1 MELRVAQSL
10 RKRFLKSF
18 QHFLLCAVSASSID
32 WTVKELK
39 LHLQYISACHN
50 FLLLALTWIPVARAC
65 DTKSSPDKNTKYK
78 KRTSNYLHRA
88 ARACDTKSPHGR
100 PDLAGGGDIE
110 KGEQEIASASKWKY
124 LKSGRKEN
132 FWPLIIVQL
141 GEFFA
146 SRNKPKRKLH
156 WWHTRIKLKTKPAQQ
171 L

>member
-88 ARACDTKSPHGR
+88 ARACDTKSPPWPAR
-100 PDLAGGGDIE
+100 PGGGRRYW
-110 KGEQEIASASKWKY
+110 KGRAGNCIGFKMEIFEIW
-124 LKSGRKEN
+124 KEN
-132 FWPLIIVQL
+132 FCPLIIVQL

>member
-88 ARACDTKSPHGR
+88 ARACDTKSPPMADQTWWG
-100 PDLAGGGDIE
+100 E
-110 KGEQEIASASKWKY
+110 KILKRASRKLHRLQNGNIWN
-124 LKSGRKEN
+124 LEGRKTSV
-132 FWPLIIVQL
+132 PLSSSSW
-141 GEFFA
+141 G
-146 SRNKPKRKLH
+146 SRNKSKRKLH